1 MNIKTVLLALSL
13 ASTITLIPVA
23 RAATEVLD
31 QVVAIVDDDVIMA
44 SELRERLAAVNQS
57 LEARGVELP
66 PEDELIRETLD
77 RLILESIQIQKGA
90 RVGVRISDAQLND
103 ALQRIAGQNRMN
115 LDQFRQQLEAQGQS
129 YVQMREQVR
138 REMIL
143 QRVQSGNVN
152 QRIQITPQEVKN
164 FLATEEGQTLTQP
177 EYRLIH
183 ALLAVPPGASDS
195 AKAEAEAYVN
205 KMSDRIEAGEAF
217 EDVIGNSTGKYTFSG
232 GDLGWRK
239 LNDLPSLFAEMAPQ
253 LKVGQTS
260 RAIASDSGFHLVKLQ
275 ESRGGEEIV
284 AQTEVR
290 HILIKPSEIMTDE
303 AAHDLIVQLRGR
315 LEEGEDFAELAKEYS
330 ADIGSAQEGGE
341 LGWASPGQMVPEFDQ
356 AMADTPIGELSEPIK
371 SQFGWHL
378 LEVTG
383 RRDQD
388 MTELAI
394 NGKAQ
399 EYLHQRK
406 YQEEL
411 DAWLQRIRDEAFV
424 DIK

>member
-1 MNIKTVLLALSL
+1 M
-13 ASTITLIPVA
+13 
-23 RAATEVLD
+23 
-31 QVVAIVDDDVIMA
+31 
-44 SELRERLAAVNQS
+44 
-57 LEARGVELP
+57 
-66 PEDELIRETLD
+66 
-77 RLILESIQIQKGA
+77 
-90 RVGVRISDAQLND
+90 
-103 ALQRIAGQNRMN
+103 
-115 LDQFRQQLEAQGQS
+115 
-129 YVQMREQVR
+129 
-138 REMIL
+138 
-143 QRVQSGNVN
+143 
-152 QRIQITPQEVKN
+152 
-164 FLATEEGQTLTQP
+164 
-177 EYRLIH
+177 
-183 ALLAVPPGASDS
+183 
-195 AKAEAEAYVN
+195 
-205 KMSDRIEAGEAF
+205 
-217 EDVIGNSTGKYTFSG
+217 
-232 GDLGWRK
+232 GWRK
-239 LNDLPSLFAEMAPQ
+239 LNDLPSLFAEIAPQ

>member
-13 ASTITLIPVA
+13 ASTITAIPVA

-152 QRIQITPQEVKN
+152 QRIQITPQEVEN
-164 FLATEEGQTLTQP
+164 FLATEEGQALTQP

-217 EDVIGNSTGKYTFSG
+217 EDVIGSSTGKYTFSG

-239 LNDLPSLFAEMAPQ
+239 LNDLPSLFAEIAPQ